1 MYECNGNA
9 RRNYYTFFAK
19 PIPTQI
25 LSFWVFWVFRTGR
38 SCYVYRINTNVNV
51 PFIKLIFD
59 FYPWNAIRLCSRLFY
74 DIDTPESPWG
84 KYNSVYQ
91 RFPIAFPWPT
101 MRSCF
106 PYLSQHTYFTQFSFL
121 VSVGIEKLKNEKS
134 QLIVMFYMAGE
145 KITYIISLYESGE
158 IK

>member
-1 MYECNGNA
+1 MYECNEKA

-25 LSFWVFWVFRTGR
+25 LSSLVLWVSR
-38 SCYVYRINTNVNV
+38 YVYRINTNVNV

-121 VSVGIEKLKNEKS
+121 VSGGIEKLKNEKS
-134 QLIVMFYMAGE
+134 QLIVIFYMAGE